1 MIEPVN
7 RKRSNNYKFR
17 LEVVS
22 MKTIKLAV
30 AGLAVFAAMSSTV
43 QAENTF
49 AKPPTFWWPERIDL
63 TPLRQHS
70 PESNPYGA
78 DFNYAAEFAKVDLNA
93 LKADVRATLTD
104 SQDWW
109 PADYGHY
116 GPFFIRMA
124 WHSAGTYRVADGRG
138 GAGGGQ
144 QRFEPLNSWPD
155 NGNLDK
161 ARRLLWPV
169 KKAYGASVS
178 WADLMILAGNVAMED
193 MGFKT
198 FGFAGGRTDD
208 WEPDL
213 VYWGPEKVMLADE
226 RYSEQRKLDNPL
238 AAVQMGLI
246 YVNPEGPNGNPD
258 PALAAQDIRE
268 TFGRMAMNDAET
280 VALIAGGHTFGK
292 AHGAH
297 KPDECV
303 GVEPAGEALE
313 EQGFGWKNRC
323 GKGHSEDTVTS
334 GFEGAWTAS
343 PTRWSMMYLAN
354 LFAFDWEMTKSPA
367 GAIQWIPVD
376 GQAANTV
383 PDAHQADVRHAP
395 IMFTTDLSLK
405 ADPSYREISERFLA
419 NPEEF
424 EDAFARAWFKLTH
437 RDMGPRARYV
447 GSDVPEEVLM
457 WQDPIPAVDHVLID
471 GRDVAKLKKAI
482 LSAGISESSLVK
494 AAWASASSYRD
505 SDMRGGANGARVR
518 LAPMNGWDVN
528 DTTELTV
535 TLAALAEVQEAFNAK
550 ARGGKQVSMADVIVL
565 GGAAA
570 IESAAAKR
578 GHELVMP
585 FTPGRMDASQAQTD
599 VVSFAALEP
608 VADGFRNYYD
618 EDRNYMAPVAAMID
632 KANLLD
638 LTPVEM
644 TALTGGLR
652 VLGANADGSEHG
664 VLTDRAGQ
672 LSNDFFVNLL
682 DMGVEWSA
690 STEFP
695 GVYLATDRETGDR
708 RWTATPVDLMFGSSS
723 ELRSIAEVYGADD
736 GEAKFVNDFT
746 SAWVKVMQA
755 DRFDLET
762 TGTKSAVA
770 NR

>member
-1 MIEPVN
+1 
-7 RKRSNNYKFR
+7 
-17 LEVVS
+17 
-22 MKTIKLAV
+22 MKALKLAV
-30 AGLAVFAAMSSTV
+30 AGLAVFTAMSAPV

-49 AKPPTFWWPERIDL
+49 AKPPTFWWPDRIDL
-63 TPLRQHS
+63 TPLRQHA

-78 DFNYAAEFAKVDLNA
+78 DFNYAEAFAQVDLNA
-93 LKADVRATLTD
+93 LKADIRATLTD

-144 QRFEPLNSWPD
+144 MRFEPLNSWPD

-169 KKAYGASVS
+169 KKAYGANVS

-226 RYSEQRKLDNPL
+226 RYTGDRKLDSPL

-258 PALAAQDIRE
+258 PALAAHDIRD

-297 KPDECV
+297 KPGDCV

-313 EQGFGWKNRC
+313 EQGFGWNNRC

-334 GFEGAWTAS
+334 GFEGAWTAA
-343 PTRWSMMYLAN
+343 PTRWSMMYLSN
-354 LFAFDWEMTKSPA
+354 LFAFDWEMTKSPG
-367 GAIQWIPVD
+367 GAIQWVPVD
-376 GQAANTV
+376 GQAEGTV
-383 PDAHQADVRHAP
+383 PDAHLADVKHAP

-405 ADPSYREISERFLA
+405 SDPAYREISKRFLE
-419 NPEEF
+419 NPSEF

-447 GSDVPEEVLM
+447 GSDVPAEVML
-457 WQDPIPAVDHVLID
+457 WQDPIPAVDHALVD
-471 GRDVAKLKKAI
+471 AKDVTKLKAAI
-482 LSAGISESSLVK
+482 LKSGATGPGLIK

-505 SDMRGGANGARVR
+505 SDMRGGANGARIR
-518 LAPMNGWDVN
+518 LAPMHSWDVN
-528 DTTELTV
+528 DTDE
-535 TLAALAEVQEAFNAK
+535 LAATLSALESVQSKFNAK
-550 ARGGKQVSMADVIVL
+550 ARGGKQISMADMIVL

-578 GHELVMP
+578 GHNLEIAFV
-585 FTPGRMDASQAQTD
+585 PGRMDASQADTD
-599 VVSFAALEP
+599 VASFGALEP

-618 EDRNYMAPVAAMID
+618 ADRNYMSPVGAMID
-632 KANLLD
+632 KASLLD
-638 LTPVEM
+638 LTVPEM

-652 VLGANADGSEHG
+652 VLGANAGGSSHG
-664 VLTDRAGQ
+664 VLTDRQGE

-682 DMGVEWSA
+682 DMSVEWTA

-695 GVYLATDRETGDR
+695 GVYVAADRETGDR
-708 RWTATPVDLMFGSSS
+708 RWTATPIDLMFGSSS
-723 ELRSIAEVYGADD
+723 ELRSISEAYGADD
-736 GEAKFVNDFT
+736 GEAKFVSDFAA
-746 SAWVKVMQA
+746 AWTKVMQS
-755 DRFDLET
+755 DRFDLEAVSSK
-762 TGTKSAVA
+762 GSVA

>member
-1 MIEPVN
+1 
-7 RKRSNNYKFR
+7 
-17 LEVVS
+17 

-313 EQGFGWKNRC
+313 KQGFGWKNRC

-367 GAIQWIPVD
+367 GAIQWIPVE

-505 SDMRGGANGARVR
+505 SDMRGGGNGARVR

-528 DTTELTV
+528 DTTELTA
-535 TLAALAEVQEAFNAK
+535 TLAALEEVQEAFNAK
-550 ARGGKQVSMADVIVL
+550 ARGGKRVSMADVIVL

-578 GHELVMP
+578 GHELVIP

>member
-1 MIEPVN
+1 
-7 RKRSNNYKFR
+7 
-17 LEVVS
+17 

-124 WHSAGTYRVADGRG
+124 WHSAGTYRVSDGRG